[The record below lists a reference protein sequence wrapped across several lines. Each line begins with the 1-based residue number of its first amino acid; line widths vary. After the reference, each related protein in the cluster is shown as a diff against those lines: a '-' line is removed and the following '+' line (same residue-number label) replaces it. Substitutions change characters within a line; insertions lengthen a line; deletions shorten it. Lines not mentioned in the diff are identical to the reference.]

1 MEAEKN
7 YTLSEG
13 KFASTDGRSQ
23 IAYYVFS
30 PKTGTPRALLQIC
43 HGMSEYAMRYE
54 PLADYL
60 TGLGYLVFAH
70 DHVGHGKSV
79 SSEHELGLT
88 SGEEV
93 FVDDALVLSQKLR
106 TEYPDAKHV
115 LLGHSMG
122 SFIAR
127 LAIAR
132 YPHMTDA
139 CIIVGTGGPGN
150 PTALGKLAARAVAL
164 FKGWRHHSLLLASLA
179 LGSYP
184 KRFAEP
190 SVFCWLSRDTKTVSD
205 YEADPL
211 CGFTFSVRGYY
222 DLFDLLGNVSSPK
235 WAKSISTNMPI
246 LLISGKDDPVGGFGS
261 GVTAVH
267 RRLTSAGVADATLRL
282 YPEMRH
288 EIFNELGREQVFAEL
303 SQWLSQHGL

>member
-7 YTLSEG
+7 YTLTEG

-23 IAYYVFS
+23 VAYYVFS

-54 PLADYL
+54 PLANYL

-79 SSEHELGLT
+79 SQEQELGFT
-88 SGEEV
+88 SGAEV
-93 FVDDALVLSQKLR
+93 FVDDVVVLSQKLR

-122 SFIAR
+122 SFLAR
-127 LAIAR
+127 LTIAR
-132 YPHMTDA
+132 YPRMTDA
-139 CIIVGTGGPGN
+139 CVIVGTGGPGS
-150 PTALGKLAARAVAL
+150 PTALGKLVARAVAL
-164 FKGWRHHSLLLASLA
+164 FKGWRHHSFLIATMA

-184 KRFAEP
+184 KRFAE
-190 SVFCWLSRDTKTVSD
+190 SSDFCWLSRDAKVVSD

-211 CGFTFSVRGYY
+211 CGFAFSARGYY
-222 DLFDLLGNVSSPK
+222 DLFDLLGAVSSKK
-235 WAKSISTNMPI
+235 WAKSVPAHMPL
-246 LLISGKDDPVGGFGS
+246 LLISGEADPVGSFGK
-261 GVTAVH
+261 GVSAVH
-267 RRLTSAGVADATLRL
+267 RRLTAAGVADATLRL
-282 YPEMRH
+282 YPDMRH
-288 EIFNELGREQVFAEL
+288 EIFNELGREEVFQDL
-303 SQWLSQHGL
+303 SRWLAQHDL